1 MLRDCMTLPAGSLA
15 RPAPA
20 AYVLAV
26 WAEACCGYRFSSA
39 IAVDTVIKISSQTS
53 HLRVRFFPPKQRLK
67 QQQISNNNNSSS
79 QNPSHNKQQL
89 RHARNIP
96 VAAAAAA
103 LPATGCLKMHASRLH
118 TRAEPISLALRGRT
132 CASSSC

>member
-39 IAVDTVIKISSQTS
+39 IAVDSYQD
-53 HLRVRFFPPKQRLK
+53 LL
-67 QQQISNNNNSSS
+67 SNFSSS
-79 QNPSHNKQQL
+79 FAFFHQNN
-89 RHARNIP
+89 A
-96 VAAAAAA
+96 
-103 LPATGCLKMHASRLH
+103 
-118 TRAEPISLALRGRT
+118 
-132 CASSSC
+132 